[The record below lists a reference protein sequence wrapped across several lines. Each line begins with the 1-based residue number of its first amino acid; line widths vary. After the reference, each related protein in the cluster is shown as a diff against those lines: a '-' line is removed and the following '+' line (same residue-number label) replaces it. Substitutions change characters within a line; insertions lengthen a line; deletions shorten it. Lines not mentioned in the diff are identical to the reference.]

1 MTEEDQDSPVKEP
14 AAEPAQ
20 EPAAEPTPSEAEPA
34 KPKDDSDS
42 AANPAVDPG
51 VVPKKSKKGRRK
63 RARDGAP
70 RPELDADGRERPA
83 FLLSFPHDPELERL
97 ITAFE
102 LGNYALVREGAPKLL
117 ERSERP
123 EVKAAARELLARIE
137 PDPLVKFLLAVAIAL
152 FVAVVAF
159 VYHSHG

>member
-1 MTEEDQDSPVKEP
+1 MTEEDQDSPAKEPEAAPAPAASEAETAKPAEGATEP
-14 AAEPAQ
+14 AAT
-20 EPAAEPTPSEAEPA
+20 EPAAS
-34 KPKDDSDS
+34 
-42 AANPAVDPG
+42 
-51 VVPKKSKKGRRK
+51 PKKSKKGRRK
-63 RARDGAP
+63 KRAVEGAS
-70 RPELDADGRERPA
+70 RPELDASGRERPV

-102 LGNYALVREGAPKLL
+102 LGNYALVRESAPRLV

-137 PDPLVKFLLAVAIAL
+137 PDPLVKFLLALAIAL
-152 FVAVVAF
+152 FVAVVGF

>member
-1 MTEEDQDSPVKEP
+1 MTEEDQDSRDPDAPKPPDTATQSAESAESVAP
-14 AAEPAQ
+14 AAPSESATLS
-20 EPAAEPTPSEAEPA
+20 ESAAPAATR
-34 KPKDDSDS
+34 
-42 AANPAVDPG
+42 
-51 VVPKKSKKGRRK
+51 KKSKKGRRK
-63 RARDGAP
+63 KRAVEGAS
-70 RPELDADGRERPA
+70 RPELDADGRERPV

-102 LGNYALVREGAPKLL
+102 VGNYALVRASALQL
-117 ERSERP
+117 AERSESP

-152 FVAVVAF
+152 FVAVVLL